1 MINYFMKK
9 GVSQIISFDPETENI
24 DSVEYMNSHVDWMY
38 SIPEDGVLSM
48 NGIKKDVKKGDII
61 IKFYPTI
68 DYESNP
74 FVVIRNKEWKQNIAA
89 EKKYHEELLA
99 KKEAD
104 NAESCCGDCE
114 SCVKC
119 GC

>member
-1 MINYFMKK
+1 MIKYFMKK

-24 DSVEYMNSHVDWMY
+24 DSVAYMNSHVDWMY

-48 NGIKKDVKKGDII
+48 NGVEKDVKKGDIV
-61 IKFYPTI
+61 IKFYQTR
-68 DYESNP
+68 DYEITP

-89 EKKYHEELLA
+89 EKKYYEELQA
-99 KKEAD
+99 KQKTETS
-104 NAESCCGDCE
+104 EPCFGDCE
-114 SCVKC
+114 ACTKC